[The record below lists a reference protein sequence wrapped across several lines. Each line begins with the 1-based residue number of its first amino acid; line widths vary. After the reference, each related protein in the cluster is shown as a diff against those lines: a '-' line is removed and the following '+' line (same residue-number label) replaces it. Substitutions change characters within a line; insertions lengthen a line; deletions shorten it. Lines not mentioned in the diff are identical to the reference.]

1 MFLKQRSHIY
11 FIKTIHLQQ
20 PFYELIGYLMT
31 KPNLTD
37 MNYFGFNQVSSSRLQ
52 HDWIFKL
59 S

>member
-1 MFLKQRSHIY
+1 
-11 FIKTIHLQQ
+11 
-20 PFYELIGYLMT
+20 MT